1 MATPPDG
8 PPLVNLNPLPLE
20 FQYSNTPACIQD
32 CMPIL
37 LSAHYCSSLYPSGT
51 FENITAYNRCLC
63 DNPYI
68 LPLTT
73 GLQCAFLCGHDS
85 RARVIDFIKGPL
97 GCGTYSPWATIARN
111 IPGPEA
117 FAPNYPPGER
127 WWRKW
132 TDGQRF
138 GIILG
143 CFLAAMFVVFFIS
156 GFARRVYLMTRK
168 ER

>member
-1 MATPPDG
+1 MDPI
-8 PPLVNLNPLPLE
+8 NLNPLPLE
-20 FQYSNTPACIQD
+20 FQFANTPDCIQD

-37 LSAHYCSSLYPSGT
+37 LSARYCSFQFPHPT
-51 FENITAYNRCLC
+51 FDNVTAYNRCLC

-85 RARVIDFIKGPL
+85 RAEIIDFIQGPL
-97 GCGTYSPWATIARN
+97 GCGAYPPWNKIAMT
-111 IPGPEA
+111 IPGPET
-117 FAPNYPPGER
+117 FAPNYPPAER

-132 TDGQRF
+132 RDGERF

-143 CFLAAMFVVFFIS
+143 CVLAAMIVVSFIY
-156 GFARRVYLMTRK
+156 GGITRIIELVKARK
-168 ER
+168 KS